1 MTQNL
6 NELRIESFLEFI
18 IAEKYLS
25 QNTQSA
31 YKSDLKQF
39 FDFFKKISFKNI
51 SETHLRKYI
60 NFLSENFKSKT
71 HARKLSTIKQFY
83 NFLIKEQECVINPA
97 INFDNPKEGR
107 KLPKFL
113 SENDMKKLIDTCYKD
128 NTLSGLRMSLMIEIL
143 YATGIRVSELVSLT
157 IPAFKDD
164 FSSLVINGKGNKQR
178 YVHLTNKARM
188 VCLKYLKNKNKY
200 NLKYQKDVNFLFPS
214 YSKLGHITRHR
225 FFQLIK
231 KYAVKAGI
239 DEKSLSPHTIRHSFA
254 THLLDRGVDLRTIQI
269 SLGHSDIS
277 TTQVYTHVQTKKL
290 KSIIEEKHPLKKNF
304 SKLIKS

>member
-39 FDFFKKISFKNI
+39 FDFFKQISFKNI

-83 NFLIKEQECVINPA
+83 NFLIKEQECVINPV

-200 NLKYQKDVNFLFPS
+200 NLKSQKDVNFLFPS

-290 KSIIEEKHPLKKNF
+290 KSIIEDKHPLKKNF